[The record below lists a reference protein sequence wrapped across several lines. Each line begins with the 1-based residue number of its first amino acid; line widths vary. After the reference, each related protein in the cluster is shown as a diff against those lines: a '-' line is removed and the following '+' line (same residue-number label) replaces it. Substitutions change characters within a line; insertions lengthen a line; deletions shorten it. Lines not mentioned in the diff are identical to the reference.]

1 MNKTMVDIAK
11 QIAHWRIGAEEDWS
25 VGQDL
30 ISRGSIRHGL
40 FFAHLAV
47 EKLLKAHVCRTSG
60 ALAPPIHNLV
70 RLAEKAGVTLSG
82 EQIDLLAEINGL
94 NIEGRYPQHP
104 VPPPSIGE
112 AAEYMAR
119 IDKVLQCLNLQF

>member
-1 MNKTMVDIAK
+1 MNKSMVDIAK
-11 QIAHWRIGAEEDWS
+11 QIAYWRIGA
-25 VGQDL
+25 
-30 ISRGSIRHGL
+30 
-40 FFAHLAV
+40 
-47 EKLLKAHVCRTSG
+47 
-60 ALAPPIHNLV
+60 
-70 RLAEKAGVTLSG
+70 AE